1 MNFESKPEWDENK
14 NASNIEKHNVDFND
28 AACIWENTC
37 IEKEDPRDYGAEKR
51 YIAMGMVGGRI
62 HVVVYTWRGAVRRI
76 ISARKANDREQR
88 AYRQAHAD
96 AAPGKD

>member
-1 MNFESKPEWDENK
+1 MNFEFEWDDNK

-28 AACIWENTC
+28 AIYIWESRF
-37 IEKEDPRDYGAEKR
+37 IERIDGRDYGAEKR
-51 YIAMGMVGGRI
+51 YIAMGLVGDRI

-76 ISARKANDREQR
+76 ISAWKANKRERR
-88 AYRQAHAD
+88 AYHQAHAD